1 MGQWPAHEGHRLRLK
16 RRGLVPIVSRT
27 RSTRLRRHPLL
38 AVAAAA
44 ARPRCYGVSDVAAL
58 LIPAAHRIFAP
69 LAGSRL
75 SPPLNLAAPPW
86 KVVAAAAFS
95 FQYSVSV
102 RRPCFS
108 IPLNSVSVNFITIDP
123 S

>member
-86 KVVAAAAFS
+86 KVVAAAAFFLPVQCECPAPLFLDS
-95 FQYSVSV
+95 SQ
-102 RRPCFS
+102 FS
-108 IPLNSVSVNFITIDP
+108 
-123 S
+123 